1 MNRIPLILFWLAF
14 LLTACADSADLTE
27 QRTATPSAS
36 PSPSATPDPVELIQ
50 KNIEM
55 QGTLNALQA
64 SSYQMAANLTGTYMA
79 PTWDVIT
86 QQAAGSATQISST
99 ATAAFIATSASTA
112 QTATAALW
120 TPTPDFPGTLTA
132 AKVAAEST
140 ELHVQSVRDEL
151 ALERDRLMNQASAII
166 PWAATV
172 VVLVFSLALAW
183 RWSQVRVIQ
192 RDLRGDAPLIIT
204 GATVYDADRN
214 PGPVLDVSSGRPQ
227 APILAP
233 PEMQAA
239 TTSRD
244 QLVDLATR
252 GAAGMTPKPQ
262 RQAIAKKMIEQTSL
276 PAPTQS
282 IQVLPPDQAR
292 PLLGDVIPGIARDA
306 MQTTK
311 LNAE

>member
-1 MNRIPLILFWLAF
+1 MKHLIFPLIALLIITLA
-14 LLTACADSADLTE
+14 ACADSANLTE
-27 QRTATPSAS
+27 QRTDIPSAS
-36 PSPSATPDPVELIQ
+36 PSPSATPDIHALALGNIQ
-50 KNIEM
+50 AMEM
-55 QGTLNALQA
+55 LQNLNATAQSIEA
-64 SSYQMAANLTGTYMA
+64 GITSTYLA
-79 PTWDVIT
+79 PTW
-86 QQAAGSATQISST
+86 AASATHYSGT
-99 ATAAFIATSASTA
+99 ATAQHIAASTSIA
-112 QTATAALW
+112 QTAIATLW

-132 AKVAAEST
+132 AEVSAKST
-140 ELHVQSVRDEL
+140 ELYAQSVRDEL

-192 RDLRGDAPLIIT
+192 RDLRGDAPIIIT

-214 PGPVLDVSSGRPQ
+214 PGPVLDMSSGRPQ

-252 GAAGMTPKPQ
+252 GAAGMPPRPQ
-262 RQAIAKKMIEQTSL
+262 RQAIAQKMTEQASL

-306 MQTTK
+306 MQDE
-311 LNAE
+311 LNEE

>member
-1 MNRIPLILFWLAF
+1 MKRIVISLIVLLVITLA
-14 LLTACADSADLTE
+14 ACADRADLTGH
-27 QRTATPSAS
+27 PSAS

-55 QGTLNALQA
+55 QETLNALQA
-64 SSYQMAANLTGTYMA
+64 SSYQVAAHLTATYLA
-79 PTWDVIT
+79 PTWDVVT
-86 QQAAGSATQISST
+86 QQAAISATHQSGS
-99 ATAAFIATSASTA
+99 ATAAFIATSTSVAKTEIA
-112 QTATAALW
+112 EQW
-120 TPTPDFPGTLTA
+120 TPTPQYTGTVEAAAASAKATA
-132 AKVAAEST
+132 LYAES
-140 ELHVQSVRDEL
+140 VSVEL
-151 ALERDRLMNQASAII
+151 ALERERLMNQVWAVT
-166 PWAATV
+166 PWAALV
-172 VVLVFSLALAW
+172 VVLLFSLALAW

-192 RDLRGDAPLIIT
+192 RDPRGDIPIIIT

-214 PGPVLDVSSGRPQ
+214 PGPVLDMSSGRPQ
-227 APILAP
+227 APALAP
-233 PEMQAA
+233 PELQAA

-252 GAAGMTPKPQ
+252 GAAGMTPRPQ
-262 RQAIAKKMIEQTSL
+262 RQAIAQKMTEQASL

-306 MQTTK
+306 MQDE